1 MKSLRI
7 LGTRGIPAAHGG
19 FETFA
24 EHLACYLVERD
35 WRVTVYCQE
44 SGRGPVFE
52 SEWRGVRLVHIP
64 VAFSGAAATVIFDW
78 RATMHAVQRREP
90 CLTLGYNTAV
100 FCAFL
105 RMAKVPNII
114 NMDGIEWRRAKW
126 GRIARLWL
134 WLNEHAGAKFSN
146 HLVADHPEIAK
157 HLARIV
163 PADKITVIPYGAD
176 HLVAMPAGAVQ
187 DLGLEPGRYLT
198 LVARPEPENTVLEA
212 VQGFSARQRGFKL
225 VVLGG
230 YIRGNAY
237 HQAVRAAASPEVV
250 FLGAI
255 YEKPLVQA
263 LRFHCAGYVHGHQ
276 VGGTNPSLVEALG
289 AGNAVIA
296 HDNGFNRWVAGDAA
310 AYFCDAASAAQ
321 AFDALLGDAVRLQ
334 SMRAAA
340 LRRHEDAFTW
350 PAVLLAYEN
359 LFNQHYG
366 SAPIRAPGLVS

>member
-1 MKSLRI
+1 
-7 LGTRGIPAAHGG
+7 
-19 FETFA
+19 
-24 EHLACYLVERD
+24 
-35 WRVTVYCQE
+35 
-44 SGRGPVFE
+44 
-52 SEWRGVRLVHIP
+52 
-64 VAFSGAAATVIFDW
+64 
-78 RATMHAVQRREP
+78 
-90 CLTLGYNTAV
+90 
-100 FCAFL
+100 
-105 RMAKVPNII
+105 
-114 NMDGIEWRRAKW
+114 
-126 GRIARLWL
+126 
-134 WLNEHAGAKFSN
+134 
-146 HLVADHPEIAK
+146 
-157 HLARIV
+157 
-163 PADKITVIPYGAD
+163 
-176 HLVAMPAGAVQ
+176 
-187 DLGLEPGRYLT
+187 LGLEPGRYLT